1 MNVNSEF
8 YNHLGFLFG
17 SIGVIL
23 GVFFGIIMIF
33 RKGKFTANANIFL
46 GLYLLCFGL
55 RMGKSLFHYYYF
67 IETAILNIFL
77 SIFLVIGPLVWLY
90 CFHLIKNKTKLNT
103 LYTYLHF
110 IPFFLSVILSAYI
123 PAIYQPY
130 SWVFYFFIFAH
141 GLMYSLYALY
151 WVLRSQRFYE
161 NVSKGKIVK
170 NWLTIFIA
178 STIVIY
184 INAVLIYFNIVPFY
198 PSSSFVFS
206 VVLLILIIC
215 GFYSF
220 DVFSSDMEKYKNSS
234 LNKDAAL
241 DYSNELKRL
250 MNDDKPFLN
259 PELTLTSLSKT
270 LGITSKQL
278 SQIINQVEGKNYSQ
292 YIAELR
298 VYQAV
303 ELLKTNK
310 YKHYTM
316 AAIAYECGFSSI
328 SSFNIA
334 FKKITGKTP
343 VQYKQTVKVY

>member
-1 MNVNSEF
+1 M
-8 YNHLGFLFG
+8 
-17 SIGVIL
+17 
-23 GVFFGIIMIF
+23 
-33 RKGKFTANANIFL
+33 
-46 GLYLLCFGL
+46 
-55 RMGKSLFHYYYF
+55 
-67 IETAILNIFL
+67 
-77 SIFLVIGPLVWLY
+77 
-90 CFHLIKNKTKLNT
+90 NT

-206 VVLLILIIC
+206 VVLLILIIW